1 MYVGIKPMTLVLLAP
16 YFISWNTVIV
26 IGWFRDGSFSLPFCA
41 VGSAVCVSG
50 QGAGPTIKHCNISDC
65 ENVGLYITDHAQ
77 VGNLHGLFCALK
89 ELFKMDIVI
98 YLYSC
103 CFEILCCWVLQI
115 RAERLIAFAISRY
128 EETPFSTAEI
138 DYTLSRDT
146 RE

>member
-1 MYVGIKPMTLVLLAP
+1 M
-16 YFISWNTVIV
+16 IV
-26 IGWFRDGSFSLPFCA
+26 IGWFRDGSFSLSFCA

-89 ELFKMDIVI
+89 ELFKMDIII

-128 EETPFSTAEI
+128 EETQYFNRRGWLYPVTWHARVKRCMTSKYSERKHKETSAV
-138 DYTLSRDT
+138 L
-146 RE
+146 